1 MNNRNEEAREVLNS
15 ALDKLLPKGTRIKF
29 VKSLYGEATSDSP
42 ACVYAEKG
50 DGGVVTGHGTP
61 EGHWVKWDKWPH
73 AFGATYGTEFVEFI
87 VRELKRQSE
96 EVSL

>member
-1 MNNRNEEAREVLNS
+1 MPTKQPVPPPIT
-15 ALDKLLPKGTRIKF
+15 LLPVGTRIRF
-29 VKSLYGEATSDSP
+29 VKSLYGSATGDSP

-73 AFGATYGTEFVEFI
+73 AFGSEYGTEFVEAEQPPTSPPPP
-87 VRELKRQSE
+87 RKR
-96 EVSL
+96 